1 MQIQVRNDK
10 VIIDGYVNAIE
21 RDSKPLLSRIGR
33 FIERI
38 CKGAFGKALKR
49 NDDVHVLLNHDWDRD
64 LGSTKQGNLTLE
76 EDAIGLKAHFET
88 DDAEVVKDAQNGD
101 LVGWSFGFQD
111 REVEMGSVDD
121 MPLRLVK
128 DLDLFE
134 VSILDRTKT
143 PAYDGTLVSVRADES
158 AMYHGEPLMEEMT
171 IIEERAEESD
181 QTEQETVESVEI
193 KQIDY
198 SKWENLI
205 NDMREV

>member
-1 MQIQVRNDK
+1 M
-10 VIIDGYVNAIE
+10 
-21 RDSKPLLSRIGR
+21 
-33 FIERI
+33 
-38 CKGAFGKALKR
+38 
-49 NDDVHVLLNHDWDRD
+49 HVLLNHDWNRD
-64 LGSTKQGNLTLE
+64 LGSTKKGNLKLE
-76 EDAIGLKAHFET
+76 EDAIGLKVNFIT

-128 DLDLFE
+128 DLDLYE